1 MTLKVLGVL
10 LALFKAVPALKDWWE
25 QLIVLYVEHQKKVI
39 RREIRE
45 AITYAL
51 VEQDQ
56 RKIEKAL
63 GSPHAGKPVNVPNS
77 EIVDS
82 LPGVKR
88 VRNKKAN

>member
-1 MTLKVLGVL
+1 MISTILGIL
-10 LALFKAVPALKDWWE
+10 LALFKAVPAMKDWWE
-25 QLIVLYVEHQKKVI
+25 QLLAMYIERQNEML

-45 AITYAL
+45 AIIHAL

-56 RKIEKAL
+56 RPIEKAL
-63 GSPHAGKPVNVPNS
+63 GSPHAGKPVNVPDS

-88 VRNKKAN
+88 VRDKKAD